1 MSVSGY
7 RQLEYPLIID
17 LKHPR
22 EHTHVVTHIRPNI
35 LLTHKQSFQVLSWNI
50 TGTHIGSGRSETA
63 SNSYAQGSLIPGA
76 NYSAQDDHSGVQVY
90 LFLCAYSSPGN
101 TNPLPHFTKI
111 FTESPCMLIDT
122 QDDRPT
128 PPSASLLFE
137 PVQVAGL

>member
-90 LFLCAYSSPGN
+90 LFLCAYSSPGIAFYQN
-101 TNPLPHFTKI
+101 LVATGG
-111 FTESPCMLIDT
+111 EARCMFIVIGCGMVRSNLKRVVKGRNS
-122 QDDRPT
+122 QR
-128 PPSASLLFE
+128 
-137 PVQVAGL
+137 VVK